1 MIDSD
6 EKEVGPPTADAEKTR
21 RNRREFLKKA
31 AKAATVAPAVTLL
44 ISAGIK
50 PAQATHSGSY

>member
-1 MIDSD
+1 MIDGD
-6 EKEVGPPTADAEKTR
+6 EKEVGQRTADAEKTR

-44 ISAGIK
+44 IAAGAK
-50 PAQATHSGSY
+50 PARATHYHT